1 MDLTVYIQ
9 LIFLCV
15 LNTIFTFSGI
25 FLNILVLACIL
36 KSSQLRKKLCH
47 FMIMVLSCSDLIAVI
62 TKHPALFLFLI
73 SWLREDYTLL
83 VKVMIYLHFSDSII
97 GFPFCVLLVMSIERY
112 MGAYHPIFHHTSITK
127 RTLLAL
133 LAGLLIFFIILS
145 VISTNGMI
153 ISRTIVLIIFIIA
166 VCIPLVYLNF
176 KLFKI
181 SREIRQKKASP
192 KKRRTINL
200 NSISTCL
207 LAVACLLILST
218 SASVYIVFDII
229 SENKK
234 ATYLR
239 LSGIWTETMYTMNC
253 TFNSLIFFWKN
264 KVLRAE
270 GMKIL
275 KTLNWCRYFW
285 NKRTHNR

>member
-1 MDLTVYIQ
+1 M
-9 LIFLCV
+9 
-15 LNTIFTFSGI
+15 
-25 FLNILVLACIL
+25 
-36 KSSQLRKKLCH
+36 
-47 FMIMVLSCSDLIAVI
+47 
-62 TKHPALFLFLI
+62 
-73 SWLREDYTLL
+73 L
-83 VKVMIYLHFSDSII
+83 VKVTIYLHFSDSII

-112 MGAYHPIFHHTSITK
+112 MGAYHPIFHRTSITK

-133 LAGLLIFFIILS
+133 LAGLLTFFIILS

-153 ISRTIVLIIFIIA
+153 ISRTLVLIIFIVA

-176 KLFKI
+176 KLFNI
-181 SREIRQKKASP
+181 SREIRQKRTTSP

-207 LAVACLLILST
+207 LVVACLLILST
-218 SASVYIVFDII
+218 SVSVYIVFDII

-239 LSGIWTETMYTMNC
+239 LSGIWTETMYTMNS

-285 NKRTHNR
+285 NKRTHKR